1 MITIIVDRLQL
12 EHDCRLQPHIVTWDI
27 HIPYVIFHGVNC
39 RRFEL
44 ADGRAVVDD
53 LGIQLRLDVSHDNGG
68 VWSMSLVL
76 QVVATTLLATT
87 LLRLAAGGILFPIAV
102 VLASSFAVV
111 HIV

>member
-1 MITIIVDRLQL
+1 MLSSMALIAAVLSLQTVAPLSMISVSSSDST
-12 EHDCRLQPHIVTWDI
+12 
-27 HIPYVIFHGVNC
+27 Y
-39 RRFEL
+39 
-44 ADGRAVVDD
+44 

-87 LLRLAAGGILFPIAV
+87 LLRLAAGAIPFLIAV